1 MSLLRK
7 KTVRL
12 QLQSVPRPQRTSAR
26 NFLARLG
33 IAVESFLYGVGKL
46 IISPGMMIGRGL
58 EAVWLWFVRDV
69 ARTSA
74 SVAMRVG
81 RLGLRSVRVS
91 VALFLCFV
99 LVAAAG
105 MRGMVLLA
113 DGVALK
119 SLLVGQAQDAV
130 RFMEQGKDQLLK
142 EEYEA
147 AGSAFSGALQRFA
160 SAEATL
166 AGSDALIKTLLHG
179 TGYGKDGERL
189 IAAGKS
195 GGQAAVVLGNFLAA
209 AKQFSFGAQGLMANT
224 PHASFATLA
233 EQFTQVK
240 RYVAETSVLLA
251 QVDVDHVPA
260 EYSDTFASLQGQLQS
275 LSGAVA
281 TLDAAIRL
289 VSRLASGDQ
298 HILILLQNS
307 NELRPGGGFLGT
319 YGALSVTG
327 GVITQQ
333 VVSSIYDLDGQLKP
347 AYVPPV
353 PVRAVNDRWYMR
365 DANWFASFSESAAAV
380 SGMYTSVTGNVP
392 DLVVAITPELA
403 VKGLRLT
410 GPIQV
415 PGYNTPLDAD
425 NFVEVTQVE
434 TSVSYDRSENKPKKM
449 LGEFLPLFL
458 DSLARTAKAEP
469 AAFLTYIT
477 QAFAAKDVLLYA
489 PAADAQG
496 LIAELGFGGAVVPT
510 TRDYLSIVSA
520 NLGGTKTDLAL
531 EQDAQLTTRI
541 EADGSAVNTLRLHR
555 RNPLPRTEGLQN
567 KSFVRVLVP
576 QGSQLLTAS
585 GFSPVMVPTSGAV
598 REPHPQVEDWQR
610 NAVTSLSNG
619 TVVGTEAGKTFFGN
633 WIVLEGGE
641 EVTVELSWRLP
652 FSIASLDR
660 YSLILQKQPGAVPFV
675 VRQVI
680 EMPGRRVLWA
690 TEEVP
695 AVGGLT
701 HEWEVGR
708 DIFFG
713 AVIGV
718 Q

>member
-1 MSLLRK
+1 MSLFRK

-12 QLQSVPRPQRTSAR
+12 QLQSVPQPHRSTVWSV
-26 NFLARLG
+26 LARVWLG
-33 IAVESFLYGVGKL
+33 VESFLYGVGRL
-46 IISPGMMIGRGL
+46 VLSPGSAIGRGL
-58 EAVWLWFVRDV
+58 EALWLWFVRDV

-74 SVAMRVG
+74 SVAARVG
-81 RLGLRSVRVS
+81 RFELRSVRVS
-91 VALFLCFV
+91 MVLFLCFV
-99 LVAAAG
+99 LVAGAG

-119 SLLVGQAQDAV
+119 SLLVGQTQDAV
-130 RFMEQGKDQLLK
+130 RFMEQGKDQLLQ

-166 AGSDALIKTLLHG
+166 AGSDALIQTLLHG
-179 TGYGKDGERL
+179 TSYGKDGERL

-195 GGQAAVVLGNFLAA
+195 GGLAAVALGEFLAA
-209 AKQFSFGAQGLMANT
+209 TKQLSFGAQGITAHS
-224 PHASFATLA
+224 PRASCAVLA
-233 EQFTQVK
+233 EKFSQVK
-240 RYVAETSVLLA
+240 QHVAQTAILLE
-251 QVDVDHVPA
+251 QVNVRHIPA
-260 EYSDTFASLQGQLQS
+260 AYADTFAALQGQLRS

-289 VSRLASGDQ
+289 VARFASGDQ
-298 HILILLQNS
+298 HLLILLQNS

-353 PVRAVNDRWYMR
+353 PLRAVNDRWYMR
-365 DANWFASFSESAAAV
+365 DANWFASFPESAAAV
-380 SGMYTSVTGNVP
+380 SGMYTSVTGETP

-403 VKGLRLT
+403 VQGLRLT

-415 PGYNTPLDAD
+415 PGYATPLDAD

-458 DSLARTAKAEP
+458 DALARAAKAEP

-531 EQDAQLTTRI
+531 EQSAQLTTRI
-541 EADGSAVNTLRLHR
+541 EADGSTVNTLRLHR

-585 GFSPVMVPTSGAV
+585 GFSPVVAPTSDAV

-610 NAVTSLSNG
+610 NAVTTLSNG

-641 EVTVELSWRLP
+641 EATVELSWKLP
-652 FSIASLDR
+652 FTIASLDR
-660 YSLILQKQPGAVPFV
+660 YSLIVQKQPGAVPFLL
-675 VRQVI
+675 RQI
-680 EMPGRRVLWA
+680 LEIPGRRVLWA
-690 TEEVP
+690 TQEVQ
-695 AVGGLT
+695 AVGGVS
-701 HEWEVGR
+701 HEWNILR
-708 DIFFG
+708 DVFFG
-713 AVIGV
+713 AVISA